1 MNSTSHFPAVT
12 VAMSMRNASQ
22 FLREC
27 IDSVL
32 SQSFADFEF
41 LIVDDGSTDDSVDI
55 VRSYSDPRIRL
66 ICRPHD
72 FIASLN
78 TLLDEAR
85 GRYIA
90 RMDNDDVMMPH
101 RLQIEYDYLEAH
113 PDVSVVASDALTID
127 AAGLIT
133 GRISPYQHEM
143 VISTRDMCES
153 NRICNPTSMIR
164 NADLKRWTLR
174 YDSSFLLANDFKLW
188 AEMLL
193 LGLKIVHLPDP
204 LIKYRN
210 FDGQATATNW
220 DEMEQEGRDVMAWLS
235 SAVAIKANPG
245 YADPVIEKT
254 GHELTLII
262 PFLNEGEEVEA
273 TVRSFRE
280 FGGDRMDI
288 IVINDCSYD
297 SYPYMERLRSIP
309 GVTYILNRQRLG
321 VAASRDKGVALC
333 RTPYFLQ
340 IGRAHV

>member
-1 MNSTSHFPAVT
+1 MT
-12 VAMSMRNASQ
+12 
-22 FLREC
+22 
-27 IDSVL
+27 
-32 SQSFADFEF
+32 
-41 LIVDDGSTDDSVDI
+41 
-55 VRSYSDPRIRL
+55 RL
-66 ICRPHD
+66 
-72 FIASLN
+72 
-78 TLLDEAR
+78 
-85 GRYIA
+85 
-90 RMDNDDVMMPH
+90 
-101 RLQIEYDYLEAH
+101 
-113 PDVSVVASDALTID
+113 
-127 AAGLIT
+127 AGLIT

-309 GVTYILNRQRLG
+309 SDGFVYTCHHRVLTPVFLGFRTCPYAYDAEYYRCGDSDPHTGRGRGPQIQWQPQYDAHESSPCTGGHRQKPCAERRG
-321 VAASRDKGVALC
+321 YEAREERKAFG
-333 RTPYFLQ
+333 
-340 IGRAHV
+340 